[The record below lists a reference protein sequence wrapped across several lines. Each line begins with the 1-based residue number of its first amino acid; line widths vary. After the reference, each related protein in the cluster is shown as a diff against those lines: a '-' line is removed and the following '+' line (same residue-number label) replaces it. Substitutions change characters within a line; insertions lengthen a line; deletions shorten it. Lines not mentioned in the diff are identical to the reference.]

1 MRGPVITDNAD
12 GLQLTGVSKRTSP
25 RRLPPPAPRLCGPH
39 LSADPPLNAR
49 TLRHVT
55 PAARSQCGLS
65 GDAPLPGGRLLRTC
79 FNGQLRNLPRIQAEN
94 APPSPSAQ
102 TAGAAARAV
111 WSHYC
116 PPGCGRSAGG
126 ARLTPRRRPR
136 PRSLRAREGHRGR
149 QCQDSGSLSG
159 APPKR
164 RR

>member
-1 MRGPVITDNAD
+1 MRGPVITGNAN
-12 GLQLTGVSKRTSP
+12 GLQLMGVSKRTSP

-55 PAARSQCGLS
+55 PAARPHARSQCGLS

-79 FNGQLRNLPRIQAEN
+79 FNGQLCNLPRIQAEN

-116 PPGCGRSAGG
+116 PPGRGRSAGG

-149 QCQDSGSLSG
+149 QCQDSGF
-159 APPKR
+159 
-164 RR
+164 